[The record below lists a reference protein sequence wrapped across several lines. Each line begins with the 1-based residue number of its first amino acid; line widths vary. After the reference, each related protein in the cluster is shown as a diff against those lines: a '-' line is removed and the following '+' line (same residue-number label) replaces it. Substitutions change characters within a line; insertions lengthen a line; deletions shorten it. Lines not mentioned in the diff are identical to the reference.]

1 MARTVKPHERDAK
14 RRDILDAAH
23 RLVTTKGYERMTI
36 QDILAQLEISSGA
49 FYHYFRSKPEVLE
62 ALVDRIKEDT
72 GAPLLH
78 IVRDP
83 ARSAGEKLRAFFDTL
98 DQMRLAR
105 QATVIALLQ
114 VWYTDA
120 NAVVRQK
127 VEAATTVWRAPL
139 IGEIARQGVREGLF
153 STPFPDR
160 AGEVV
165 LALTNGMGAAHAR
178 LMLAFMGSR
187 DRDDRR
193 FIDDAL
199 GLHAALADAI
209 ERILGAPHDT
219 LRRGDVATAT
229 AWVNAM
235 KRHAGS
241 GPTGPRDRSRS

>member
-1 MARTVKPHERDAK
+1 MARTVKPLEREAK

-62 ALVDRIKEDT
+62 ALVDRIREES
-72 GAPLLH
+72 GAPLLR

-83 ARSAGEKLRAFFDTL
+83 ALSAGEKLRAFFDTL
-98 DQMRLAR
+98 DQLRLAR

-127 VEAATTVWRAPL
+127 VEAATTVWRVPL
-139 IGEIARQGVREGLF
+139 INEIARQGVREGLF
-153 STPFPDR
+153 STPFPDL

-165 LALTNGMGAAHAR
+165 LALTNGLGTAHAR
-178 LMLAFMGSR
+178 LMLAFMG
-187 DRDDRR
+187 DRVPDEPR
-193 FIDDAL
+193 FIDEAL
-199 GLHAALADAI
+199 GLHAAFADAI
-209 ERILGAPHDT
+209 ERVLGAPPAT
-219 LRRGDVATAT
+219 LRQGDAATA
-229 AWVNAM
+229 ALWVKAM
-235 KRHAGS
+235 KSHAA
-241 GPTGPRDRSRS
+241 GPAGPRRRSTS